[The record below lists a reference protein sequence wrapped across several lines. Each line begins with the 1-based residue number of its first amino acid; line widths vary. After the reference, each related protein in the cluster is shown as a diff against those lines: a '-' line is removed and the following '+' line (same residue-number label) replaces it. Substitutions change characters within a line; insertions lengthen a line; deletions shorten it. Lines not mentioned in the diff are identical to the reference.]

1 MTDEFPAWKPD
12 EITSEDVG
20 FDAPDVDW
28 ANMDPT
34 DLGRM
39 FDILDTAV
47 NDTVGLD
54 GDGFDRLLSVFERT
68 FLGDTAVESEEFER
82 MLSVL
87 EEAIV
92 DPTNPD
98 HAEEVVAIL
107 EASLDGTVG
116 DTAMTD
122 GALSVMEAALT
133 DPSGSGSV
141 VEDMMGVFDT
151 GLTDPRAVESAA
163 DSVLSM
169 LDVTESGS
177 TGGAGEEMDSW
188 LDDLGVGLSV
198 SGDADGDDDVN
209 SFLDAV
215 DTEFGDTNAAAEMSD
230 RFRIARIV
238 TAATQRS
245 TEYSVRSGVRT
256 GTRMAQAA
264 MTAESP
270 ADMLDKSR
278 SIVFGELDELGFEPP
293 EGIAD
298 TDEDGDGQSEARHG
312 RMELDWLQERGE
324 QLMDEAAKVDRDDP
338 GYHPAFPRILDSISP
353 DEGRILRLLATEG
366 PQPSVDIR
374 DVGYIPI
381 TSKLV
386 AAGLTMISEE
396 AGCRYESRVTAYLN
410 NLQRLGLIWFS
421 DEPVEDL
428 KRYQVIEAQP
438 DVDQAI
444 EEARRAKMI
453 RRSIHLTPFGFDFC
467 RVCLPVEINDD
478 AAGVYDVPDESTS
491 DADGME
497 AIDGPPSEGELDSG
511 TEFRGGTW

>member
-12 EITSEDVG
+12 EIPSEGVG

-47 NDTVGLD
+47 NGTVGLD
-54 GDGFDRLLSVFERT
+54 GEGFDRLLSVFERT
-68 FLGDTAVESEEFER
+68 FLGDAALESEEVER

-87 EEAIV
+87 EEAII

-98 HAEEVVAIL
+98 HAEEVVAVL
-107 EASLDGTVG
+107 DASLDGTVG

-122 GALSVMEAALT
+122 GALSVMEAALA
-133 DPSGSGSV
+133 DPSRSGSV
-141 VEDMMGVFDT
+141 VEDVIGMFDT

-177 TGGAGEEMDSW
+177 TGGTAEEMDSW
-188 LDDLGVGLSV
+188 LDELGVGVSV

-215 DTEFGDTNAAAEMSD
+215 DTEFSDTNAAAEMSD

-298 TDEDGDGQSEARHG
+298 TDGDGDGQSGGRRG
-312 RMELDWLQERGE
+312 RMTLERLQERGE
-324 QLMDEAAKVDRDDP
+324 RLMDEAAKVDREDP
-338 GYHPAFPRILDSISP
+338 GFHPAFPRILDSISP

-374 DVGYIPI
+374 DVGYVPI

-467 RVCLPVEINDD
+467 RVCLPVDVEAED

-491 DADGME
+491 DGMD
-497 AIDGPPSEGELDSG
+497 AIDGPASEGRLDNG
-511 TEFRGGTW
+511 TEFHGGNG